1 MTILVALHD
10 PIYGTVIGSDTQ
22 YTSVGNKMCIPGG
35 KWVFANGWAIGVCG
49 EMKFLNI
56 IRENAEAVL
65 LHNVSP
71 LSISYALFEMFGD
84 AGYTFKS
91 TEDDA
96 VDGGFQMVAGSFL
109 LANSE
114 ATWEI
119 ESNGAVFHG
128 TPGQMQAA
136 GSGTH
141 YALGGFHASE
151 GFDGI
156 VRVRRALKAAMFYE
170 PTCGGDVWM
179 ASVQAENKNDA
190 VC

>member
-119 ESNGAVFHG
+119 ESNARLDRCKL
-128 TPGQMQAA
+128 PGP
-136 GSGTH
+136 GRTT
-141 YALGGFHASE
+141 LLVAST
-151 GFDGI
+151 
-156 VRVRRALKAAMFYE
+156 RLKVLTESFV
-170 PTCGGDVWM
+170 C
-179 ASVQAENKNDA
+179 DA
-190 VC
+190 R